1 MIAIQNIHKKPFILV
16 FLMACLGVSAC
27 SSLSPKNPKGVPELN
42 PTLIQQAATPNILLI
57 TAVTLPTR
65 NPNQYPEDA
74 EGVVIAFLTSYQSD
88 QEGMEQY
95 LSTAMR
101 KKVPEGGPGM
111 MLQFRDLLEG
121 YAVTAVAVNQQPPA
135 AVITV
140 AVKIAGTVNSIRKFS
155 LVQEDEKWVING
167 IEIPKK
173 SK

>member
-1 MIAIQNIHKKPFILV
+1 MTPTNTFHKKTVLLIL
-16 FLMACLGVSAC
+16 LMVSLSVTAC
-27 SSLSPKNPKGVPELN
+27 SSHLPGNPEGVPELN

-65 NPNQYPEDA
+65 NPNLYPEDA
-74 EGVVIAFLTSYQSD
+74 EGVVIAFLTAYQSD

-95 LSTAMR
+95 LSKALR

-111 MLQFRDLLEG
+111 LLQFRDLLEG

-135 AVITV
+135 AAITV